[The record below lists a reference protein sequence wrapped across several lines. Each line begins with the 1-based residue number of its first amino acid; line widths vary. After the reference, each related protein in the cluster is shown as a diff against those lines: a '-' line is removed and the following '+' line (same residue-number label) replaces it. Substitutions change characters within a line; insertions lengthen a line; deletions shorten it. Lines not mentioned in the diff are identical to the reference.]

1 MDLTGH
7 TVGEYVAIARGK
19 EVKRYVLDGDDGT
32 MSNEE
37 SVVAKRY
44 RYRWTE
50 DNNMI
55 WKSNYN
61 TKENGKFNLTVYNR
75 KGLEVPATGGVG
87 SMVFIVSGGLV
98 FLGGVWG
105 LIRRSGTRSV
115 K

>member
-7 TVGEYVAIARGK
+7 TVGDYVAIAQGK
-19 EVKRYVLDGDDGT
+19 EVKCYILDGDDGT

-37 SVVAKRY
+37 STVVRRY

-50 DNNMI
+50 DKNMI

-61 TKENGKFNLTVYNR
+61 TKENGIFNLRVYNR
-75 KGLEVPATGGVG
+75 KGLEVPATGGEG

-98 FLGGVWG
+98 FMCGVWG
-105 LIRRSGTRSV
+105 LIRRFGKRSV